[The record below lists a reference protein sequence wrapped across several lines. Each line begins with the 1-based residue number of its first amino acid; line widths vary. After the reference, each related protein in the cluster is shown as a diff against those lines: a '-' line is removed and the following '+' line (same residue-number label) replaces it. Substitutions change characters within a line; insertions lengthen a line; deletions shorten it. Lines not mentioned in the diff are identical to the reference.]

1 MKKVEVE
8 LAEGMYDF
16 IQKLVEEE
24 NYKTIEEFISS
35 SVSLL
40 AQLHG
45 YGEKTE
51 GKNLSEIIVDLIVS
65 KIGVG
70 KEEIKKVKTIVKDFK
85 IPNKDLI
92 LEAFGSSKFMFEDAI
107 FASCQFAVLKQG
119 NAPISK
125 EEFSRSM
132 QQMEEAGILKQ
143 IQQGEK
149 IMWKKIE

>member
-24 NYKTIEEFISS
+24 NYQTIEEFISS

-51 GKNLSEIIVDLIVS
+51 GKN
-65 KIGVG
+65 
-70 KEEIKKVKTIVKDFK
+70 
-85 IPNKDLI
+85 
-92 LEAFGSSKFMFEDAI
+92 
-107 FASCQFAVLKQG
+107 
-119 NAPISK
+119 
-125 EEFSRSM
+125 
-132 QQMEEAGILKQ
+132 
-143 IQQGEK
+143 
-149 IMWKKIE
+149 